1 MEKNNKF
8 VLRTMLFVPAHK
20 KKLIENASKTEADS
34 LVLDLEDSCLPT
46 SEKPKGR
53 ENIVE
58 VLKSGMFG
66 KKKIFV
72 RINPRNTGFMFSD
85 LLAVAIKEL
94 DGFLYPMAGSKDD
107 IIFFENLL
115 NEIELS
121 RNIEKGKIKLFPV
134 IETGEGI
141 MNAFEIANASNRV
154 VALGFGSEDF
164 TADIQCIRDE
174 NNDSIF
180 IPRQK
185 VVFAARSAGA
195 IPIDTPHVDVHNLE
209 GLEKHV
215 SQARILGF
223 GGMQILHP
231 KEINICHKYY
241 TPSEIEAKESYK
253 IIELFQKAQDEGSG
267 VAILENRFISP
278 PTYKRALKIVENY
291 ERIKEYENQED
302 MI

>member
-1 MEKNNKF
+1 MKEINIEF

-20 KKLIENASKTEADS
+20 SKLIENAAKTEADC
-34 LVLDLEDSCLPT
+34 LVLDLEDSCLPV

-58 VLKSGMFG
+58 SLKSGIFG

-72 RINPRNTGFMFSD
+72 RINPRNTGFMFDD
-85 LLAVAIKEL
+85 LIAVTINEL

-107 IIFFENLL
+107 IIFFDDLL
-115 NEIELS
+115 NEIEMS
-121 RNIEKGKIKLFPV
+121 RNIEKGKIKVFPV

-141 MNAFEIANASNRV
+141 MNAFEIANASKRV

-164 TADIQCIRDE
+164 ATNIQCIRDK
-174 NNDSIF
+174 NNESIF
-180 IPRQK
+180 IPRQRI
-185 VVFAARSAGA
+185 VFAARSAGT
-195 IPIDTPHVDVHNLE
+195 IPIDTPHVDVHNID

-215 SQARILGF
+215 SQARTLGF

-231 KEINICHKYY
+231 KEIDICHKYY
-241 TPSEIEAKESYK
+241 SPSEEEAQESYK

-267 VAILENRFISP
+267 VAILEGRFISP
-278 PTYKRALKIVENY
+278 PTYKRAIKTVENY
-291 ERIKEYENQED
+291 ERIKKYGSQGE
-302 MI
+302 